1 MNYGEMQRNGVSLQI
16 LALLGFFE
24 LNEVDFPQLGIL
36 GEQFLDFCLQFAFIG
51 GFVLLNQHQQF
62 KLCESFHILLQFPP
76 DTAAPALETLLLD
89 KSPPVSLSDSF
100 NRHQQFCFIW
110 FVWSG
115 QDDIVDFEIEFILC

>member
-36 GEQFLDFCLQFAFIG
+36 PEHLLDFCLQSAFIG

-62 KLCESFHILLQFPP
+62 KLCDSFHILLQFPP

-89 KSPPVSLSDSF
+89 NNPLVSLSESS
-100 NRHQQFCFIW
+100 NSS
-110 FVWSG
+110 V
-115 QDDIVDFEIEFILC
+115 ILDNFLMTFR